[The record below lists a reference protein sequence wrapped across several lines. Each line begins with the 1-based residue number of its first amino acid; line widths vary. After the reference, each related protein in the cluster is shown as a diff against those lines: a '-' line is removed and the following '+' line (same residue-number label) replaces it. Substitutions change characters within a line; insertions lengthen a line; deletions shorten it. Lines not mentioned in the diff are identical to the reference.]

1 MKNHLQPRWWICT
14 AQFECRPRSRRSR
27 AVPQSHSPCK
37 IMKMLMVMTMMRM
50 VMRMRMML
58 MVMMKLLIMVS
69 TMMMMVMIIT
79 SPVDTR
85 ACWSCPSDCTGL
97 ERSSADGP
105 AGEREDDSFFP
116 CNFWCLNYTPLAT
129 LGSLCGDQL
138 PFCSAPRYLLGSVLR
153 YE

>member
-1 MKNHLQPRWWICT
+1 MKTHLQPRWWICT
-14 AQFECRPRSRRSR
+14 AQFECRPRSHHSR
-27 AVPQSHSPCK
+27 AAPQSHSPW
-37 IMKMLMVMTMMRM
+37 KMLMVMMTTMMMR

-105 AGEREDDSFFP
+105 AGERDDDTFVFL
-116 CNFWCLNYTPLAT
+116 CNLFVNEQDTYIGVW
-129 LGSLCGDQL
+129 GSKI
-138 PFCSAPRYLLGSVLR
+138 LLKQILRSVCV
-153 YE
+153 